1 MKDFVYKVVIHF
13 FSLFFPV
20 VKKKILFL
28 SYYGNQY
35 GCSPKY
41 LSEYFLQKHP
51 DYDIVWAFT
60 NPDKYSISGIRK
72 VRYYSWTFFYELCT
86 AKVIVTNYRMIELFR
101 KRSSQLYIQTWHSSL
116 RLKTIEKDAEEKLP
130 VHYVEMAKHD
140 SQYLDALISGCA
152 FSSEIFKRA
161 FWYSGKILETG
172 TPRNDLF
179 FRNTENFSS
188 KIKKQYGLPQENNLL
203 LYAPTFRQ
211 GNSVDCYNINYSLL
225 KEALTER
232 FGGEWSILVRLHPH
246 LRPLSEKLL
255 AGSDVVDVTAYDDIQ
270 ELLAASQVLITDYSS
285 LMFDFALTERPC
297 FLYVPDLQEYVQ
309 KDRKLYFEV
318 SDLPFIKVM
327 SNDDLYHSLLDF
339 DQKKYEE
346 KLREFSLSIG
356 SFEDGKACQRIADY
370 ICNECNK
377 D

>member
-1 MKDFVYKVVIHF
+1 MKGFIYKVVIHF
-13 FSLFFPV
+13 FSLLFPV
-20 VKKKILFL
+20 AKKKILFL

-35 GCSPKY
+35 GCNPKY
-41 LSEYFLQKHP
+41 LSEYFVQKYP
-51 DYDIVWAFT
+51 DYDLVWAFT
-60 NPDKYSISGIRK
+60 NPDKYSVSGIRK
-72 VRYYSWTFFYELCT
+72 VRYYSWSFFYELCT

-101 KRSSQLYIQTWHSSL
+101 KRSSQVYVQTWHSSL

-130 VHYVEMAKHD
+130 PHYVEMAKHD
-140 SQYLDALISGCA
+140 SLYLDALISGCS

-179 FRNTENFSS
+179 FQNTENFSL
-188 KIKKQYGLPQENNLL
+188 KIKAKYGLPQENSLL

-211 GNSVDCYNINYSLL
+211 GNSVDCYNIDYVRL
-225 KEALTER
+225 KEALAER
-232 FGGEWSILVRLHPH
+232 LGGEWSILVRLHPH
-246 LRPLSEKLL
+246 LRPLSDKLL
-255 AGSDVVDVTAYDDIQ
+255 AGSGVVDVTAYDDIQ
-270 ELLAASQVLITDYSS
+270 ELLAATQVLVTDYSS

-297 FLYVPDLQEYVQ
+297 FLYVPDLHEYVQ
-309 KDRKLYFEV
+309 KDRKLYFEI

-327 SNDDLYHSLLDF
+327 SNDDLYYSLLDF
-339 DQKKYEE
+339 DEKRYKE
-346 KLREFSLSIG
+346 KLREFSQKIG